1 VERVVLNAFPDQMR
15 LAAEFQIMDAG
26 WSVKLQRL
34 LPAAHLGVTCFA
46 ILRVRRF

>member
-1 VERVVLNAFPDQMR
+1 MR

-34 LPAAHLGVTCFA
+34 
-46 ILRVRRF
+46 